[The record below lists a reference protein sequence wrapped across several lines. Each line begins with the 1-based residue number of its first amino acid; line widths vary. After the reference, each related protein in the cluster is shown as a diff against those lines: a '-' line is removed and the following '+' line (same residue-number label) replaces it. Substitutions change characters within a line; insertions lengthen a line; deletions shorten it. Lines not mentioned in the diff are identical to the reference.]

1 MLPKPEAVTIRKED
15 DLRWVMAGTDY
26 LLEVDADTPAKQN
39 QVAALRRRL
48 TERIR
53 KAAGRLPR
61 SR

>member
-1 MLPKPEAVTIRKED
+1 
-15 DLRWVMAGTDY
+15 MAGTDY